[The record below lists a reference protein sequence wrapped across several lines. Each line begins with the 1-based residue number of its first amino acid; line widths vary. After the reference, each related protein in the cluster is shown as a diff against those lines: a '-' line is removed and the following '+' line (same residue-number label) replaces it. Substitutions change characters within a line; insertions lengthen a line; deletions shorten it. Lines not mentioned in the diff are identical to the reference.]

1 MNAGGLLAP
10 DVSCFSW
17 VVARSVDRHYAQS
30 NKVSTGNESPLHS
43 ARAVQREPKHT
54 GTPASG
60 KSGAQGSGS
69 SGSCRLTT
77 TFAMI
82 RVRASGA
89 APPGEGALAAEAAE
103 NVRCKEQWYVMAS
116 KNAGCLRPSLSSP
129 LPLSLPPSVHS
140 ARSPEPTP
148 TAPLCAC
155 IGGGL

>member
-30 NKVSTGNESPLHS
+30 NKVSTGNHESALHS
-43 ARAVQREPKHT
+43 ARAVQREPEHT

-82 RVRASGA
+82 RVRASRA
-89 APPGEGALAAEAAE
+89 APAVEGALAAEAAA
-103 NVRCKEQWYVMAS
+103 NVRCKEHWYVMVGEGS
-116 KNAGCLRPSLSSP
+116 F
-129 LPLSLPPSVHS
+129 
-140 ARSPEPTP
+140 T
-148 TAPLCAC
+148 
-155 IGGGL
+155 I